1 MVNSKCSMPVL
12 VMFNSSMFYLITVLE
27 KKNFFNMK
35 KDFIIFRCFV
45 KEHVIFTPTTPDGIH
60 V

>member
-1 MVNSKCSMPVL
+1 MLDASTCYVQFINVL
-12 VMFNSSMFYLITVLE
+12 FNYSFGE
-27 KKNFFNMK
+27 FFFFNMK